1 MGAVS
6 TEIHACR
13 AQETQIQEAVDIL
26 NPPAAPELGT
36 GDGAASDAA
45 AKDSARQSISSDGSG
60 RGGSDASEEQGSGL
74 VEGDGGGGVV
84 NAGASAGEGGESS
97 VAVISVRG
105 HQISVTANPVASA
118 AAAPLSL
125 SADL

>member
-1 MGAVS
+1 ML

-13 AQETQIQEAVDIL
+13 TQETQIQEAVEIL
-26 NPPAAPELGT
+26 NPPEAPEPGT
-36 GDGAASDAA
+36 GDDAAPDAA
-45 AKDSARQSISSDGSG
+45 AKDSARQSISSGGSG
-60 RGGSDASEEQGSGL
+60 RDSSDTSEQQGSGL
-74 VEGDGGGGVV
+74 VEGDGGGDVA
-84 NAGASAGEGGESS
+84 NAEASAGEGGESS